1 MIPKRELC
9 RSATR
14 LCSRAARPMMLTM
27 DAHANDV
34 AVVISHPGPADV
46 LERVIALTQAVVAH
60 HKIPAT
66 LYLADDGTRADAAR
80 IAAARGV
87 TVIPQRERGYGGV
100 LNAAIAATTAA
111 YIVTLDGDGLHPPGL
126 LPYFYVQR
134 AEAAILIGSR
144 YVPQGFTQMPRW
156 RTFCSWLLNSAFR
169 TMLDLPFRDLS
180 SSYRMYSRDLL
191 SAMTPATAGDAAL
204 QEVLIKS
211 FCQGHSALELPMHYV
226 QDPRGAGRPFGSLA
240 RLGLDYASTLK
251 AMWVLRNSVESSD
264 YDTRAFYSRIPF
276 QRWWQRRR
284 YAILSGY
291 IGDALRVLDAG
302 CGSTQLLNRF
312 PQNVGMDFGLRK
324 MRFMRRPG
332 RYLVNGSTFELP
344 FRSEA
349 FEIVISSQV
358 IEHLPD
364 DMRIFNELIR
374 CVAPGGALVLGT
386 VDYGSWQWPFIEYL
400 YGLFKPTGYAQEHI
414 THYTTASLVERLTG
428 LGLKIEQIQ
437 YICRGEI
444 VIKARKPA
452 A

>member
-1 MIPKRELC
+1 
-9 RSATR
+9 
-14 LCSRAARPMMLTM
+14 M
-27 DAHANDV
+27 DAPANDL
-34 AVVISHPGPADV
+34 AIVISHPGRADV
-46 LERVIALTQAVVAH
+46 LERVIASTQSAIAYF
-60 HKIPAT
+60 KIPAT
-66 LYLADDGTRADAAR
+66 LYLADDGTRDDAVR
-80 IAAARGV
+80 IATARGV
-87 TVIPQRERGYGGV
+87 TVISQRQRGYGGV
-100 LNAAIAATTAA
+100 LNAAVASTTGRF
-111 YIVTLDGDGLHPPGL
+111 IVTLDGDGLHPPGL
-126 LPYFYVQR
+126 LRYFYAQR
-134 AEAAILIGSR
+134 DAAAILIGSR
-144 YVPQGFTQMPRW
+144 YVPQGFTQMPWW
-156 RTFCSWLLNSAFR
+156 RTFCSWLLNHAFR

-180 SSYRMYSRDLL
+180 SSYRMYARDLL
-191 SAMTPATAGDAAL
+191 AAMTPATEGDAAL

-211 FCQGHSALELPMHYV
+211 FCQGHKAIEFPMHYV
-226 QDPRGAGRPFGSLA
+226 EDAHGSGRTFGSLA
-240 RLGLDYASTLK
+240 RLGLDYAGTLK

-291 IGDALRVLDAG
+291 IGDAQRVLDAG

-324 MRFMRRPG
+324 VRFMRRPG
-332 RYLVNGSTFELP
+332 RLLVNGSTFELP
-344 FRSEA
+344 FRSAA
-349 FEIVISSQV
+349 FDIVISSQV

-437 YICRGEI
+437 YICKGEI
-444 VIKARKPA
+444 VIKARKPVV
-452 A
+452 